1 MGDYVA
7 ECVQI
12 ARRLQGRPV
21 KLFWSREDDLTGGY
35 YRPMAH
41 HRVWIETGA
50 DGLPA
55 AWRHHIVAQQLL
67 PFGANS
73 PNYEGVKN
81 SPYLAAASTVDCK
94 IFTPKSPVTATF
106 WRSVG
111 HSHSAMVMEHVV
123 DQLARRG
130 GRDPAD
136 YRRALYR
143 RAGAT
148 RHLAVLDA
156 LCREAGWGTPID
168 AGWARGLA
176 VQDYAGT
183 VVGQV
188 AEVRL
193 EAGRPIVRRVVAAVD
208 CGIAISP
215 DQIAAQMEGGI
226 GFGLSAALYGAI
238 TLKDGIVEQR
248 NFDGYRVARID
259 DMPRVE
265 THILRSTAPPT
276 GMGEPGV
283 PPIAPA
289 IANAILA
296 LTGQPTRRLPF
307 VGADD

>member
-1 MGDYVA
+1 
-7 ECVQI
+7 
-12 ARRLQGRPV
+12 
-21 KLFWSREDDLTGGY
+21 
-35 YRPMAH
+35 
-41 HRVWIETGA
+41 
-50 DGLPA
+50 
-55 AWRHHIVAQQLL
+55 
-67 PFGANS
+67 
-73 PNYEGVKN
+73 
-81 SPYLAAASTVDCK
+81 
-94 IFTPKSPVTATF
+94 
-106 WRSVG
+106 
-111 HSHSAMVMEHVV
+111 V
-123 DQLARRG
+123 DQLARRAA
-130 GRDPAD
+130 RDPAD

-156 LCREAGWGTPID
+156 VCREAGWGTSID

-193 EAGRPIVRRVVAAVD
+193 EAGRPVVRRVVAAVD

-238 TLKDGIVEQR
+238 TLKDGIVEKR

-276 GMGEPGV
+276 GIGEPGV

-296 LTGQPTRRLPF
+296 LTGRPTRRLPF
-307 VGADD
+307 V